1 MASGVGM
8 TAEYIAGMVGY
19 WLGLYGISF
28 LLTWGSL
35 ACLRANMPRYLDVV
49 VASVAVL
56 LTRAFVYENGFVEG
70 VVHYAGPQIACLIV
84 FGIDARRRA
93 VREARAAAAAAP
105 EATDQLFLP
114 LPEFAL
120 AQPAPSAPAP
130 AVVPPPPPPPLKKG
144 WNPIANH
151 WRGAYSLGVSYWVV
165 GALAAIV
172 MFIVIVAVYVV
183 LAFIEYRPVLIF
195 FATALMWLFLSA
207 LTVWEYVGV
216 WRSANRRTQARLAI
230 GRRPFW
236 AGIAKLTI
244 VLSTFLSV
252 VNFGVSQL
260 PELAETYQMAFAGD
274 PRIPDYGLR
283 IMRDGTEIEITGG
296 IKYGL
301 TDDVLTLMKASPRI
315 DTLHLNSV
323 GGRLGEAARLNEVIR
338 DAGFKTYVSGMCAS
352 ACTLAFA
359 GGVERWIGPD
369 ATLGFH
375 AAASPGFSDF
385 EAAAANESQRGLL
398 VRSGF
403 DKAFVDKALA
413 TPHSDLWKPSLKEL
427 QDANVVTDVADGS
440 QFAASGFGA
449 RASKEAFADHMVEE
463 SEVLAWQEDAQ
474 PEAFDDAV
482 DDYYKDYLDGVPA
495 DELMETL
502 DYWEYRAI
510 IRNIKASGDD
520 AAVIDL
526 GRLFVEELKLLRTED
541 AQRCARFGFK
551 GGAVFRT
558 QYEFGSDILDRYRDI
573 GLRVVAERELREAP
587 DKEAAAPLL
596 ANILARMRATHPAGQ
611 VALLGEGEPKRAE
624 AAEYCAAVI
633 GFYETI
639 LAAPPAEAATLLRAQ
654 MGAELDL
661 PPPVS
666 PAPG

>member
-1 MASGVGM
+1 M
-8 TAEYIAGMVGY
+8 TAEYIGGVVGY
-19 WLGLYGISF
+19 WLGLYSVSF

-35 ACLRANMPRYLDVV
+35 ACLRGNMPRYLDVV

-56 LTRAFVYENGFVEG
+56 LTRALVYDNGFVEG
-70 VVHYAGPQIACLIV
+70 VVLYAPPAIACLIF

-93 VREARAAAAAAP
+93 VREARAAAAAASEP
-105 EATDQLFLP
+105 TDQLFLP
-114 LPEFAL
+114 LPEFA
-120 AQPAPSAPAP
+120 AARPAPPSPLAA
-130 AVVPPPPPPPLKKG
+130 PPPPPLPPPKKG

-151 WRGAYSLGVSYWVV
+151 WRGAYSLGVAYWVV
-165 GALAAIV
+165 GTLAAIV
-172 MFIVIVAVYVV
+172 MFIVIVSVYVV

-195 FATALMWLFLSA
+195 FAIALMWLFLAA

-216 WRSANRRTQARLAI
+216 WRSANRRIQERRAI

-315 DTLHLNSV
+315 HTLHLNSV
-323 GGRLGEAARLNEVIR
+323 GGRVGEAMRLNKVIR
-338 DAGFKTYVSGMCAS
+338 DAGLTTYVSDMCAS

-359 GGVERWIGPD
+359 GGAERWIGPN
-369 ATLGFH
+369 AKLGFH
-375 AAASPGFSDF
+375 AAALPGFSSV
-385 EAAAANESQRGLL
+385 ESGAANGIQSAVL

-403 DKAFVDKALA
+403 DKAFVDKAVA
-413 TPHSDLWKPSLKEL
+413 TPNSSLWTPTLKEL
-427 QDANVVTDVADGS
+427 QDAHVVTDVADGS

-449 RASKEAFADHMVEE
+449 QASRKAFASDMAND
-463 SEVLAWQEDAQ
+463 SDVLAWQKRAQ

-482 DDYYKDYLDGVPA
+482 DDFYKDYLDGVT
-495 DELMETL
+495 DDDLMETL

-510 IRNIKASGDD
+510 IRNIKTSGDD
-520 AAVIDL
+520 EAVLDL
-526 GRLFVEELKLLRTED
+526 GRLFVEELKLLRADD

-551 GGAVFRT
+551 GGAAFRT
-558 QYEFGSDILDRYRDI
+558 QYDFDSGILDRYRDI
-573 GLRVVAERELREAP
+573 GFRVVAERDPRPAP
-587 DKEAAAPLL
+587 DEEAVAPLL
-596 ANILARMRATHPAGQ
+596 ANILARMRGTYPADQ

-624 AAEYCAAVI
+624 ASGYCAAVI
-633 GFYETI
+633 GFYETV
-639 LAAPPAEAATLLRAQ
+639 LKAPHAEAATLLRAQ

-661 PPPVS
+661 PPPVA